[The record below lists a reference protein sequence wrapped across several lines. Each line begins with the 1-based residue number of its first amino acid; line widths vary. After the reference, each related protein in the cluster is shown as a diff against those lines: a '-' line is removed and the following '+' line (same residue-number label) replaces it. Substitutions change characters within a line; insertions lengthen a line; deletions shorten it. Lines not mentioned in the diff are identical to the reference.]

1 VRGRWRLQSRLAL
14 WATCAYRVENGARA
28 TAIESVQCALPRAR
42 QSACRHEVYGGAT
55 WRATAWRATAQ
66 RVWTRK
72 GACSSQ
78 SHARAWTLHRGACCS
93 HPQKRCHIPPSAC
106 LVARRVRVQ
115 PSKLAALLCTLMR
128 CAALRA
134 GWRRPWLKKREW
146 RLAGRRA
153 RASPMA
159 PIDLQCWS
167 TQRVHAWRPA
177 GATWAQGWT
186 CQAQRHARQGQ
197 AVRPPR

>member
-1 VRGRWRLQSRLAL
+1 VESDSAESADKERCAQLPVACQSLDA
-14 WATCAYRVENGARA
+14 
-28 TAIESVQCALPRAR
+28 
-42 QSACRHEVYGGAT
+42 
-55 WRATAWRATAQ
+55 AQ
-66 RVWTRK
+66 RRMLLP
-72 GACSSQ
+72 SSK
-78 SHARAWTLHRGACCS
+78 TL
-93 HPQKRCHIPPSAC
+93 PIPLSAC

-115 PSKLAALLCTLMR
+115 PSKLAALLCTRMR
-128 CAALRA
+128 CAAPRA

-177 GATWAQGWT
+177 VATWAQGWT
-186 CQAQRHARQGQ
+186 CQAQRHARQGRRCGPH
-197 AVRPPR
+197 AEALCSRARRERKRVKRKMISEDGRGRGGCRIRGGWPIGCRA